1 MDPTNSNTDISSPP
15 PQPDYFH
22 AVEVDVIHCKAG
34 GVLRIPAIEN
44 IMVRYVTPG
53 ATQYSR
59 TISSLQEAV
68 AYTNRVRHR
77 VNPAG
82 HDDVIQV
89 RANIVRYR
97 KRIYNAM
104 ILLPH
109 GVNEW
114 QEKQW
119 DDFVKAV
126 KNDKFDMKDIE
137 AKSWQLAEEI
147 INLHEQGTT
156 LSAKYDKSLNLMA
169 DRNLKCS
176 WRMQKIIDYL
186 LYDKSACLE
195 VMDSNVTMLRF
206 IGAPE
211 AVMSEKQRNRDSY
224 QRLKQKAVGVQAT
237 AAASAPTTSQI
248 QSPVTAPAALQP
260 HQASERGNPFHST
273 SVASMSTQIA
283 LDQLA
288 RFQAPGNRPEHE
300 NRNQLQAEVG
310 SVPGSAHTLAPANT
324 QVDVPTAPGDPT
336 MRDILPHGQPG
347 SVGGHGERDR
357 LATLNN
363 ASGTS
368 KYPEH
373 STAGV
378 AGPSAPIDSPEPA
391 AMSSAPRKRKR
402 LEVEESETDA
412 IEQGDE
418 ITED

>member
-1 MDPTNSNTDISSPP
+1 MDPTNSDTDISSAP

-44 IMVRYVTPG
+44 IMVRYVMPG

-59 TISSLQEAV
+59 TVSSLQEAV
-68 AYTNRVRHR
+68 AHTNRVRHR

-82 HDDVIQV
+82 DDDVIQV

-119 DDFVKAV
+119 EDFVKAV
-126 KNDKFDMKDIE
+126 KNGKFDMKDIE

-147 INLHEQGTT
+147 VNLPEQGTT
-156 LSAKYDKSLNLMA
+156 LSGKYDKSLNLMA

-211 AVMSEKQRNRDSY
+211 AVMSDKQRNRDSY
-224 QRLKQKAVGVQAT
+224 QRLKQKAVDVRAT
-237 AAASAPTTSQI
+237 GAASASTTAQI
-248 QSPVTAPAALQP
+248 QSTGTAPAALQP
-260 HQASERGNPFHST
+260 HQASGRGNTLHST
-273 SVASMSTQIA
+273 SATSMSTQVA
-283 LDQLA
+283 LDQLT
-288 RFQAPGNRPEHE
+288 RFRPPGNRPEHE
-300 NRNQLQAEVG
+300 SRNQLQAEVG
-310 SVPGSAHTLAPANT
+310 SVPGNAHTLALANT
-324 QVDVPTAPGDPT
+324 QVDVPTGPGHPT
-336 MRDILPHGQPG
+336 LRGILPHGQSASAG
-347 SVGGHGERDR
+347 DHGERDP
-357 LATLNN
+357 LVMLNN
-363 ASGTS
+363 ASGTI
-368 KYPEH
+368 KYPEY

-378 AGPSAPIDSPEPA
+378 AGPFAPIASPEPA
-391 AMSSAPRKRKR
+391 ARSSPPRKRKR
-402 LEVEESETDA
+402 LEVEESVTDA
-412 IEQGDE
+412 VEQGEE
-418 ITED
+418 ITEG